1 MPQDARNRG
10 TRLERLAS
18 PLLRAKL
25 RPPLAPKHHVRRER
39 LLRLL
44 DEAVCAPLR
53 HVVAPAGVGKT
64 LLVSSWAAEPT
75 VPTSWLTLGNFPQAF
90 SHLALISAAADITSA
105 A

>member
-1 MPQDARNRG
+1 MPQDARNLG

-18 PLLRAKL
+18 RLLRAKL
-25 RPPLAPKHHVRRER
+25 RPPLVRKHHVRRER

-64 LLVSSWAAEPT
+64 L
-75 VPTSWLTLGNFPQAF
+75 QAF